1 MHSFDSFDPVVE
13 RVQSSFVIGVG
24 HIPCPC
30 HLAWEVNMSVRP
42 LSQRSASQVEMCG
55 NALFY
60 MKFMKSR
67 SGVAVGRTRSFGV
80 IADISYI
87 QPYG

>member
-1 MHSFDSFDPVVE
+1 
-13 RVQSSFVIGVG
+13 
-24 HIPCPC
+24 
-30 HLAWEVNMSVRP
+30 MSVRP
-42 LSQRSASQVEMCG
+42 LSQRSASQVEIFG

-60 MKFMKSR
+60 MTFMKSR

-80 IADISYI
+80 IADISYT